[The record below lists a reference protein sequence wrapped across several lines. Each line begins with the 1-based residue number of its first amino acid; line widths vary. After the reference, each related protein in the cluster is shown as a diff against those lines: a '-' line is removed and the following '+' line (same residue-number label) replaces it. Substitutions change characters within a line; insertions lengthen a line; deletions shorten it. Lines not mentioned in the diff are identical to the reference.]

1 MTPFA
6 DACRTSARH
15 CAEIADKTCTL
26 EDRSEFLSFA
36 ATWQRL
42 ANEIECN
49 ERLITLIDDLA
60 SSASANEDSG
70 RKVGELTEYGAS
82 TNSLRRLATAIL
94 SVSNH
99 YMAAT
104 ADGIEEPESV

>member
-6 DACRTSARH
+6 DACRANARH
-15 CAEIADKTCTL
+15 CAEIAERTCTL

-49 ERLITLIDDLA
+49 ERLITLVDDLA
-60 SSASANEDSG
+60 SSISANEDSG
-70 RKVGELTEYGAS
+70 RKVAELTERGAS
-82 TNSLRRLATAIL
+82 TSSLRRLATAIL

-99 YMAAT
+99 YMAAI
-104 ADGIEEPESV
+104 ADGCEEPEPV